1 MVIEDAAAPFNKFAV
16 QRLHALNAADDEHPL
31 AAQIERGATLVAV
44 PAATG
49 PAGISRHARQVPLL
63 KASPSL
69 LEQRVDQFALALEAL
84 RQRRKRLPQVLVFR
98 FKFRAPD
105 FPQRRGRLIHGVQ
118 FGFQAVAFVPER
130 GVFLRKRTP
139 ALFRLLHAAA
149 RSRFA
154 LLQQPDTVGLL
165 LVLAFQFNDKPPDAR
180 LFLRDAVH
188 GHVDRAVDRATGF
201 IRKPARGRRPQ
212 KAHIL
217 ASGERL
223 LPLREKILFTQKPQ
237 RGGLTLI
244 LPAEQLAHLPG
255 QRVFRSGG
263 IDEQFVHFKR
273 RQFNRRK
280 RHFLQE
286 MFLFGKR
293 DPHADKRTSEQFVRF
308 PYAVNSP

>member
-1 MVIEDAAAPFNKFAV
+1 MLNKAS
-16 QRLHALNAADDEHPL
+16 
-31 AAQIERGATLVAV
+31 GVAV
-44 PAATG
+44 HPGPGHYNDTIGNFVLHYYDSRSEEGDFHPVHRLDRGTSGLMVVARHPHAQEILKRQLHTADFHRTYLAVCEGAPEPPAGTVDAPLG
-49 PAGISRHARQVPLL
+49 PREGSLVEQCVRPDGKPAAGISRHARQVPLL

-165 LVLAFQFNDKPPDAR
+165 LVLAFQFNDKPPAR
-180 LFLRDAVH
+180 TV
-188 GHVDRAVDRATGF
+188 
-201 IRKPARGRRPQ
+201 PAR
-212 KAHIL
+212 
-217 ASGERL
+217 E
-223 LPLREKILFTQKPQ
+223 PLEEENEIT
-237 RGGLTLI
+237 
-244 LPAEQLAHLPG
+244 
-255 QRVFRSGG
+255 
-263 IDEQFVHFKR
+263 
-273 RQFNRRK
+273 
-280 RHFLQE
+280 
-286 MFLFGKR
+286 
-293 DPHADKRTSEQFVRF
+293 
-308 PYAVNSP
+308 